1 MTQRANLH
9 QLQRTSIAHSTFYEQ
24 YTQLEKNSAHQREP
38 VRSAGDLPMTG
49 NRDGSQCLVLDEGTV
64 YYWNDGLQKWQS
76 VLGKAYE
83 ISSNMRRFKRKY
95 IAEEGQTVFHLD
107 FIYEVG
113 ADALDVYVQG
123 MLQDVTQDY
132 EETDDRTI
140 TFRNPLPKDIIVTVA
155 TPMVIEGTYG
165 VREIEKRLKE
175 LEHNNYQM
183 IMSQYYSGKPVE
195 VRGILFDGFLDT
207 KYIDFMMTSLNMKY
221 DNILKTMRLDGE
233 SIVMLYETFD
243 NNTLIDPTSEVL
255 LKNSEITLP
264 IETIYKEV
272 FKDDF
277 STRRYINEEM
287 TNAYH
292 DLEKQLITTVD
303 TFAGANHYYKGD
315 FMGTTGKADQVGFSS
330 SVSVGAVYYN
340 SSNWDFTQTSTRN
353 VSPYVPYSVVPTSSY
368 MWAASDEHMV
378 GRNKFPYNYNSYLS
392 QANNYRN
399 ALINPYAGSSS
410 TYVYRSL
417 PLANSF
423 DGARYK
429 SMMVYVKSADTIYA
443 LYQYGEGSDKY
454 YQKLIYGQM
463 QSSTT
468 IADMSSMSVPA
479 NRPPTIFGSDKTAYT
494 ESIDYI
500 YQIAA
505 TEKEVLLRT
514 KDKVYFLDVA
524 TNAIVKTLD
533 WSMSDVKPA
542 IYNNQ
547 SQQFAADARYLY
559 FPAYLSVNGVSGYYL
574 EVFDI
579 NTGVFVNRI
588 LVSQTSQTYL
598 ITAMHFDFYTSRL
611 ILGQRYENKYALN
624 SKDVNTYTVGSSYL
638 TFIVFDTPNVN
649 ERIVQSKPIT
659 TNLPVI
665 NYRLRAIQQLNDGL
679 ITYYIR
685 IGGGAW
691 IKIDKDKENTYVNPN
706 GAKETTLELRA
717 VLRTT
722 SKSTTS
728 PILTDWTL
736 EVMPFKTTGIY
747 KSITK
752 QMSLKDGT
760 GGRLSTTE
768 SIPVTSSLQ
777 WSLQVQK
784 DMPEITFSSSK
795 EFTIPDNVFEGN
807 VTLFARLGT
816 NNVLMS
822 PVVQDAQLQL
832 YKVNAGILESTIF
845 EQTDDVKNVT
855 MWVTS
860 GSSNDYYKAHL
871 SRDGG
876 KTWELGKRVNA
887 VKGSDGNVET
897 EWKFDMK
904 IDTSEKR
911 KVKIKL
917 EMNGV
922 TEIHQYGAVISPSK
936 E

>member
-9 QLQRTSIAHSTFYEQ
+9 QLQRTSIGHSTFYEQ

-64 YYWNDGLQKWQS
+64 YYWNNNLQKWQS

-83 ISSNMRRFKRKY
+83 VSSNMRRFKKKY

-107 FIYEVG
+107 FVYEVG

-123 MLQDVTQDY
+123 MLQDVNQDY

-195 VRGILFDGFLDT
+195 VRGIIFDGFIDT
-207 KYIDFMMTSLNMKY
+207 KYIDFMTTSLNMKY
-221 DNILKTMRLDGE
+221 DNILKTMRLDGD

-243 NNTLIDPTSEVL
+243 NNTLIDPTSEVS

-264 IETIYKEV
+264 IDSIYKEV

-315 FMGTTGKADQVGFSS
+315 FMSTTGKADCVGFTGSQ
-330 SVSVGAVYYN
+330 SVYGVYYG
-340 SSNWDFTQTSTRN
+340 STSWDFTRTSTRN
-353 VSPYVPYSVVPTSSY
+353 GYPYNVFSIIPNSTY
-368 MWAASDEHMV
+368 MFAASEEHV
-378 GRNKFPYNYNSYLS
+378 FSRSKFPYSTSDYLMGE
-392 QANNYRN
+392 NNYRN
-399 ALINPYAGSSS
+399 ALVNPYAGSSA
-410 TYVYRSL
+410 TYEYRSL
-417 PLANSF
+417 PLSSEF

-429 SMMVYVKSADTIYA
+429 SMMVYVKSADAIYA
-443 LYQYGEGSDKY
+443 LYQYAEGSDKY
-454 YQKLIYGQM
+454 YQKLITGKFRYSYALNEM
-463 QSSTT
+463 V
-468 IADMSSMSVPA
+468 AVALPA
-479 NRPPTIFGSDKTAYT
+479 NRPPNIFGSDKTAYT
-494 ESIDYI
+494 QSTDYI

-514 KDKVYFLDVA
+514 KDKVHFLDVA
-524 TNAIVKTLD
+524 TNSIVKTLD
-533 WSMSDVKPA
+533 WSTSEKKPA
-542 IYNNQ
+542 ISNYS

-559 FPAYLSVNGVSGYYL
+559 FPAYQVINGVTGYYV

-579 NTGVFVNRI
+579 NTGEFVNRI
-588 LVSQTSQTYL
+588 LVSQGTQNNLT
-598 ITAMHFDFYTSRL
+598 TAMHFDFHTSRL
-611 ILGQRYENKYALN
+611 ILGQNQNSKYALN
-624 SKDVNTYTVGSSYL
+624 GKEVNGYAVGTSYL
-638 TFIVFDTPNVN
+638 AFVVFDTPNVN

-665 NYRLRAIQQLNDGL
+665 NYRLRATQTLNDGL

-728 PILTDWTL
+728 PLLLDWTL

-747 KSITK
+747 KSKTK

-760 GGRLSTTE
+760 GGRLLTTE

-832 YKVNAGILESTIF
+832 YKVNAGVLESTIF

-876 KTWELGKRVNA
+876 KIWELGKRVNA
-887 VKGSDGNVET
+887 VKGNDGNVET

-904 IDTSEKR
+904 TDTSEKR
-911 KVKIKL
+911 KIKIKL

-922 TEIHQYGAVISPSK
+922 TEIHQYGAVISPTK

>member
-123 MLQDVTQDY
+123 MLQDVNQDY

-207 KYIDFMMTSLNMKY
+207 KYVDFMMTSLNMKY

-315 FMGTTGKADQVGFSS
+315 FMGTTGNADLVGYSGS
-330 SVSVGAVYYN
+330 IDVRAVYYRDGYYDWADLRWR
-340 SSNWDFTQTSTRN
+340 SAYPQ
-353 VSPYVPYSVVPTSSY
+353 YLYSIIP
-368 MWAASDEHMV
+368 SDIYLWGAYSDTV
-378 GRNKFPYNYNSYLS
+378 LGRPKFPYNGYYYMSKS
-392 QANNYRN
+392 ETYRN
-399 ALINPYAGSSS
+399 GLESPYVGSSS
-410 TYVYRSL
+410 TYTNRSL
-417 PLANSF
+417 PLAESF
-423 DGARYK
+423 SGSNYK
-429 SMMVYVKSADTIYA
+429 TQMVYVKSASAIYA
-443 LYQYGEGSDKY
+443 LNQYSEGSDKY
-454 YQKLIYGQM
+454 YQKLITAKLSG
-463 QSSTT
+463 S
-468 IADMSSMSVPA
+468 IIEDMSSMPVPN
-479 NRPPTIFGSDKTAYT
+479 NRPPTIFGTDRQNYSG
-494 ESIDYI
+494 SIDYI
-500 YQIAA
+500 SQIAA
-505 TEKEVLLRT
+505 TEKEVLFHT

-524 TNAIVKTLD
+524 TNTITKTLD
-533 WSMSDVKPA
+533 WSTAEIKPP
-542 IYNNQ
+542 IYN
-547 SQQFAADARYLY
+547 STAKQFAADARYLY
-559 FPAYLSVNGVSGYYL
+559 FPSNESRNGTKGYYVY
-574 EVFDI
+574 VFDI
-579 NTGVFVNRI
+579 NTGAFVNEI
-588 LVSQTSQTYL
+588 LVSTTAPVS
-598 ITAMHFDFYTSRL
+598 TAMHFDFHTSRL
-611 ILGQRYENKYALN
+611 ILGTNVGPTNLYGK
-624 SKDVNTYTVGSSYL
+624 SVNNYNAGTSYS

-665 NYRLRAIQQLNDGL
+665 NYRLRATQTLNDGL

-760 GGRLSTTE
+760 GGRLLTTE

-784 DMPEITFSSSK
+784 DMPEITFSSSR

-832 YKVNAGILESTIF
+832 HRVDAGILESTIF

>member
-95 IAEEGQTVFHLD
+95 IAEEGQTIFHLD

-123 MLQDVTQDY
+123 MLQDVKQDY

-140 TFRNPLPKDIIVTVA
+140 TFYNPLPKDIIVTVA

-243 NNTLIDPTSEVL
+243 NNTLIDPTSEVS

-264 IETIYKEV
+264 IETVYKEV

-277 STRRYINEEM
+277 STRRYLNEEM

-303 TFAGANHYYKGD
+303 TFAGSNHYYKGD
-315 FMGTTGKADQVGFSS
+315 FMGTTGKADQVGFNTTQ
-330 SVSVGAVYYN
+330 SVNRVYYQSN
-340 SSNWDFTQTSTRN
+340 SYDFTNQSYRST
-353 VSPYVPYSVVPTSSY
+353 SPYDVYSVIPTQSY
-368 MWAASDEHMV
+368 IWGASNEHIY
-378 GRNKFPYNYNSYLS
+378 GRTKFPYSSSYYLHGTDS
-392 QANNYRN
+392 YRN
-399 ALINPYAGSSS
+399 AIVHPFAGSSA
-410 TYVYRSL
+410 TYEYRSL
-417 PLANSF
+417 PIASDF
-423 DGARYK
+423 DGAKYK
-429 SMMVYVKSADTIYA
+429 YMMVYVKDADAIYA
-443 LYQYGEGSDKY
+443 LYQYAEGSDKY
-454 YQKLIYGQM
+454 YQKLIYSKM
-463 QSSTT
+463 RLSYATN
-468 IADMSSMSVPA
+468 DMVGMPLPA
-479 NRPPTIFGSDKTAYT
+479 NRPPNMFGSDKTAYT
-494 ESIDYI
+494 ESTDYI

-524 TNAIVKTLD
+524 TNLIVKTLD
-533 WSMSDVKPA
+533 WSMSDIRPA
-542 IYNNQ
+542 IYNKG

-559 FPAYLSVNGVSGYYL
+559 FPSYYVIDGVTGYYI

-579 NTGVFVNRI
+579 NTGAFVNRI
-588 LVSQTSQTYL
+588 LVSRTTQTYL
-598 ITAMHFDFYTSRL
+598 STAMHFDFHTSRL
-611 ILGQRYENKYALN
+611 ILGQSSSGKYDLN
-624 SKDVNTYTVGSSYL
+624 GKEINSYTVSTSYL
-638 TFIVFDTPNVN
+638 SFVIFDTPNVN

-665 NYRLRAIQQLNDGL
+665 SYRLRATQQLNDGL

-760 GGRLSTTE
+760 GGRLITTE

-784 DMPEITFSSSK
+784 DMPEITFSSSR
-795 EFTIPDNVFEGN
+795 EFTIPDNVFEGD

-832 YKVNAGILESTIF
+832 HRVDAGILESTIF

-904 IDTSEKR
+904 TDTSEKR